1 MRAHV
6 HRVGCFLPG
15 HKQNYPVSPR
25 RERVD
30 PDPVAQTD
38 RHAVDGYL
46 GALRQSEQQNT
57 RGGRNGRIG
66 ARYGKAWR
74 WWRGRRDGNGCHGG
88 DPRDAANAMNPARGF
103 LGKPKE
109 REIPGFCGR
118 CHVGVLENYRASAH
132 GKALGQGGPT
142 CVTCHGNHRVVR
154 ASLELINEKSCSR
167 CHSYER
173 ARQIR
178 EAMQEIEARIVAT
191 DGEIVQLKQKGFDTK
206 LLEQRLFAARNDFHA
221 MFHEVDLQRIKNQTG
236 KIGDELQKLASALQ
250 EVARTEQKKKLMG
263 AGAIALALLAA
274 LLLTLYRRTF
284 E

>member
-1 MRAHV
+1 MIRSTRIPQV
-6 HRVGCFLPG
+6 RSFLRHSALLLALICLIPAQALAAEEPPANVCIQCHGAQPG
-15 HKQNYPVSPR
+15 R
-25 RERVD
+25 LGE
-30 PDPVAQTD
+30 PVAQ
-38 RHAVDGYL
+38 
-46 GALRQSEQQNT
+46 
-57 RGGRNGRIG
+57 
-66 ARYGKAWR
+66 
-74 WWRGRRDGNGCHGG
+74 WRGSIHADNGILCNGCHGG

-250 EVARTEQKKKLMG
+250 EVARTEQKKKLIG